1 MVPFILWSFALWNR
15 ESLRIL
21 FFRHNYE
28 LSSYRHVHNDLL
40 ICAVYIHYMYRAG
53 VRSTRN
59 ALNCINCPILCK
71 RRSSFRA
78 PLWYSSLLSLIHSP
92 TLLSY
97 MSGSPLL
104 SFFLSRRPV
113 SISHARVHLSLSFS
127 LSLSLS
133 LRSHDFHFSQ
143 LCRVLLFLARL
154 VLSPYGLLP
163 CEAASGKATEKTVF
177 IFIYVVDTYVR
188 IIVYGSLRDDDFI
201 VVYKESAPITERFPG
216 NTVSM
221 AAVPVMNCPGCHY
234 CVKHNKY

>member
-53 VRSTRN
+53 IRSTRN

-104 SFFLSRRPV
+104 SFFLSSRPV
-113 SISHARVHLSLSFS
+113 SISHARVHLSLS

-133 LRSHDFHFSQ
+133 PFAWLSLLSALQSPSFPRASCSVAIRTATVRGRLRKSYGKNRVYIHI
-143 LCRVLLFLARL
+143 CRR
-154 VLSPYGLLP
+154 YI
-163 CEAASGKATEKTVF
+163 C
-177 IFIYVVDTYVR
+177 TYNRVR
-188 IIVYGSLRDDDFI
+188 IITRRWFYSSI
-201 VVYKESAPITERFPG
+201 
-216 NTVSM
+216 
-221 AAVPVMNCPGCHY
+221 
-234 CVKHNKY
+234 